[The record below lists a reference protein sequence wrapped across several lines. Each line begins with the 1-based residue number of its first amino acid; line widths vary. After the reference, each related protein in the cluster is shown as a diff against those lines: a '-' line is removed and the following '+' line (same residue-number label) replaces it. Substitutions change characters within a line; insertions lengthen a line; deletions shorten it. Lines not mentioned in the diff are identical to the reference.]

1 MDIFFLQV
9 GNGLIIGSVY
19 SLVALGLNL
28 IWSITDIPD
37 FAQGSFY
44 VLAAYAGYFAVTLAG
59 VPYLVSLFLGMSVG
73 AILAF
78 LCERFLYRRWRERT
92 FRDAAR
98 VQLLVAIALFF
109 LFANVANALWTSK
122 AKVFPAY
129 VSGSILGFS
138 YMRINVLLAAI
149 ILFILVYLFIMKTK
163 PGKAIRA
170 ASMDPGMAQVL
181 GINIDTVN
189 SLVFV
194 MGGALSGAAAVLVSP
209 LYSVFPSMGD
219 LPLLK
224 ALVVVILGG
233 FGSVAGVLICGL
245 GLGVLEALG
254 AVYVSSAYQ
263 HGYAFFIL
271 ILVLLIKPKGL
282 FGRV

>member
-1 MDIFFLQV
+1 MDILFLQI

-19 SLVALGLNL
+19 ALVALGLNI

-44 VLAAYAGYFAVTLAG
+44 VMSAYAGYFAMTMANMPFPIALLSGMCAG
-59 VPYLVSLFLGMSVG
+59 AL
-73 AILAF
+73 LAF

-92 FRDAAR
+92 FRGADR
-98 VQLLVAIALFF
+98 VQLLCGIALFF
-109 LFANVANALWTSK
+109 LFANVANALWT
-122 AKVFPAY
+122 AKPKIFPTY
-129 VSGSILGFS
+129 MEGSLFGFS
-138 YMRINVLLAAI
+138 YMRINVLVAAAA
-149 ILFILVYLFIMKTK
+149 LFIIVYLFIMKTK
-163 PGKAIRA
+163 PGMAIRA

-181 GINIDTVN
+181 GINLDTVN
-189 SLVFV
+189 SIVFS
-194 MGGALSGAAAVLVSP
+194 MGGALSGAAAVMVSP

-233 FGSVAGVLICGL
+233 FGTVSGVLICGL
-245 GLGVLEALG
+245 GLGVLETLG
-254 AVYVSSAYQ
+254 AAYLSSAYQ

-271 ILVLLIKPKGL
+271 ILILLVRPKGI

>member
-1 MDIFFLQV
+1 LDVLFLQI

-19 SLVALGLNL
+19 ALLALGLNI

-44 VLAAYAGYFAVTLAG
+44 VMSAYTGWFVVTLAG
-59 VPYLVSLFLGMSVG
+59 MPYIVALLCGMTMG
-73 AILAF
+73 GTLAF

-92 FRDAAR
+92 FRGADR
-98 VQLLVAIALFF
+98 VQLLCGIALFF
-109 LFANVANALWTSK
+109 LFANVANALWT
-122 AKVFPAY
+122 AKPRIFPGY
-129 VSGSILGFS
+129 IEGSLWGFS
-138 YMRINVLLAAI
+138 YMRIMILVSAC
-149 ILFILVYLFIMKTK
+149 ILFALVWLFIMKTK
-163 PGKAIRA
+163 IGKAIRA
-170 ASMDPGMAQVL
+170 SSMDPGMAQVL
-181 GINIDTVN
+181 GINLDIVN
-189 SLVFV
+189 STVFI
-194 MGGALSGAAAVLVSP
+194 MGGALSGSAAILVSP

-233 FGSVAGVLICGL
+233 FGSVSGVLVCGL
-245 GLGVLEALG
+245 GLGVIEALG
-254 AVYVSSAYQ
+254 AVYVSTAYQ

-271 ILVLLIKPKGL
+271 ILILMIKPKGL

>member
-1 MDIFFLQV
+1 MDILILQI
-9 GNGLIIGSVY
+9 GSGLIIGSVY
-19 SLVALGLNL
+19 ALVALGLNM

-37 FAQGSFY
+37 FAQGAFY
-44 VLAAYAGYFAVTLAG
+44 VLAAYVGLFAVTLLKLPFVAA
-59 VPYLVSLFLGMSVG
+59 LILGMMVG
-73 AILAF
+73 AVLAF
-78 LCERFLYRRWRERT
+78 LCERLLYRRWRERT

-98 VQLLVAIALFF
+98 VQLLCAIALFF
-109 LFANVANALWTSK
+109 LFANIANALWT
-122 AKVFPAY
+122 AKPRVFPAY
-129 VSGSILGFS
+129 VSGSMLGFS
-138 YMRINVLLAAI
+138 YMRINVVIAAG
-149 ILFILVYLFIMKTK
+149 ILFVLVYLFIMKTK
-163 PGKAIRA
+163 QGKAIRA

-189 SLVFV
+189 SVVFSL
-194 MGGALSGAAAVLVSP
+194 GGALSGAAAVLVSP

-233 FGSVAGVLICGL
+233 FGSVAGVLICGW
-245 GLGVLEALG
+245 GLGILEALG
-254 AVYVSSAYQ
+254 AVYLSSDYQ

-271 ILVLLIKPKGL
+271 ILILLIKPKGL

>member
-1 MDIFFLQV
+1 MDILLLQI
-9 GNGLIIGSVY
+9 GNGLIVGSVY
-19 SLVALGLNL
+19 ALVALGLNL

-37 FAQGSFY
+37 FAQGSLY
-44 VLAAYAGYFAVTLAG
+44 VLCAYTGYFAVTLLNLHYFIA
-59 VPYLVSLFLGMSVG
+59 LLCGMSLG
-73 AILAF
+73 AALAF
-78 LCERFLYRRWRERT
+78 LYERFLYRRWRERV

-109 LFANVANALWTSK
+109 LFTNTANALWT
-122 AKVFPAY
+122 AKPRIFPPY
-129 VSGSILGFS
+129 MEGSFYNFS
-138 YMRINVLLAAI
+138 YMRINVLLSAI
-149 ILFILVYLFIMKTK
+149 ILFVLVYLFIMRTK

-189 SLVFV
+189 SVVFGL
-194 MGGALSGAAAVLVSP
+194 GGALSGAAGILVAP

-245 GLGVLEALG
+245 GLGLLEALG
-254 AVYVSSAYQ
+254 AMYVSSAYQ

-271 ILVLLIKPKGL
+271 ILILLLRPKGL

>member
-1 MDIFFLQV
+1 MEVLFLQI

-19 SLVALGLNL
+19 ALVALGLNI

-44 VLAAYAGYFAVTLAG
+44 VLAAYVGLFAVTLAG
-59 VPYLVSLFLGMSVG
+59 LPFVAALLLGMAVG
-73 AILAF
+73 ALLAF
-78 LCERFLYRRWRERT
+78 LCERLLYRRWRERT

-98 VQLLVAIALFF
+98 VQLLCAIALFF
-109 LFANVANALWTSK
+109 LFANVANALWTGK
-122 AKVFPAY
+122 PRTFPAY
-129 VSGSILGFS
+129 MEGAVFGFS
-138 YMRINVLLAAI
+138 YMRINVLIAAI
-149 ILFILVYLFIMKTK
+149 VLFVIVYLFIMKTK
-163 PGKAIRA
+163 QGKAIRA

-181 GINIDTVN
+181 GVNIDTVN
-189 SLVFV
+189 SMVFAI
-194 MGGALSGAAAVLVSP
+194 GGALSGGAAVLVAP

-245 GLGVLEALG
+245 GLGVIEALG
-254 AVYVSSAYQ
+254 AMYVSSAYQ

-271 ILVLLIKPKGL
+271 ILVLLLKPKGL

>member
-1 MDIFFLQV
+1 VEILLLQI

-19 SLVALGLNL
+19 ALVALGLNM

-44 VLAAYAGYFAVTLAG
+44 VLAAYTGYFAVTLAK
-59 VPYLVSLFLGMSVG
+59 VPFWVALLLGMGVG
-73 AILAF
+73 AGMAF

-92 FRDAAR
+92 FRAAAR
-98 VQLLVAIALFF
+98 VQLLCAIALFF

-122 AKVFPAY
+122 AKIFPAY
-129 VSGSILGFS
+129 LKGSLGGFS

-170 ASMDPGMAQVL
+170 ASMDLGMAQVL

-189 SLVFV
+189 SMVFV
-194 MGGALSGAAAVLVSP
+194 IGGALSGAAAVLVAP

-254 AVYVSSAYQ
+254 ATYISSAYQ
-263 HGYAFFIL
+263 HGFAFFIL
-271 ILVLLIKPKGL
+271 ILTLLLRPKGL

>member
-1 MDIFFLQV
+1 VDILILQI
-9 GNGLIIGSVY
+9 GSGLIIGSVY
-19 SLVALGLNL
+19 ALVALGLNM

-37 FAQGSFY
+37 FAQGAFY
-44 VLAAYAGYFAVTLAG
+44 VLAAYVGLFAVTLLKLPFVAA
-59 VPYLVSLFLGMSVG
+59 LILGMLVG
-73 AILAF
+73 AVLAF
-78 LCERFLYRRWRERT
+78 LCERLLYRRWRERT

-98 VQLLVAIALFF
+98 VQLLCAIALFF
-109 LFANVANALWTSK
+109 LFANIANALWT
-122 AKVFPAY
+122 AKPRVFPAY
-129 VSGSILGFS
+129 ISGSLLGFG
-138 YMRINVLLAAI
+138 YMRINVVLAAI
-149 ILFILVYLFIMKTK
+149 ILFVLVYLFIMKTK
-163 PGKAIRA
+163 QGKAIRA

-189 SLVFV
+189 SIVFAL
-194 MGGALSGAAAVLVSP
+194 GGALSGAAAVMVAP

-254 AVYVSSAYQ
+254 AVYLASDYQ

-271 ILVLLIKPKGL
+271 ILILLIKPKGL

>member
-1 MDIFFLQV
+1 MDILILQI
-9 GNGLIIGSVY
+9 GSGLIIGSVY
-19 SLVALGLNL
+19 ALVALGLNM

-37 FAQGSFY
+37 FAQGAFY
-44 VLAAYAGYFAVTLAG
+44 VLAAYVGLFAVTLLKLPFVAA
-59 VPYLVSLFLGMSVG
+59 LILGMLVG
-73 AILAF
+73 AVLAF
-78 LCERFLYRRWRERT
+78 LCERLLYRRWRERT

-98 VQLLVAIALFF
+98 VQLLCAIALFF
-109 LFANVANALWTSK
+109 LFANIANALWT
-122 AKVFPAY
+122 AKPRVFPAY
-129 VSGSILGFS
+129 ISGSLLGFG
-138 YMRINVLLAAI
+138 YMRINVVLAAI
-149 ILFILVYLFIMKTK
+149 ILFVLVYLFIMKTK
-163 PGKAIRA
+163 QGKAIRA

-189 SLVFV
+189 SIVFAL
-194 MGGALSGAAAVLVSP
+194 GGALSGAAAVMVAP

-254 AVYVSSAYQ
+254 AVYLASDYQ

-271 ILVLLIKPKGL
+271 ILILLIKPKGL

>member
-1 MDIFFLQV
+1 MDILLLQV

-59 VPYLVSLFLGMSVG
+59 IPFLFSLFLGMGVG
-73 AILAF
+73 AALSF

-109 LFANVANALWTSK
+109 LFSNVANALWTSK

-129 VSGSILGFS
+129 VRGSIMGFS

-149 ILFILVYLFIMKTK
+149 ILFIIVYLFIMKTK

-189 SLVFV
+189 SLVFII
-194 MGGALSGAAAVLVSP
+194 GGALSGAAAVLVSP
-209 LYSVFPSMGD
+209 LYSVFPTMGD

-233 FGSVAGVLICGL
+233 FGSVAGVLISGL

>member
-1 MDIFFLQV
+1 VDILLMQI
-9 GNGLIIGSVY
+9 GNGLIVGSVY
-19 SLVALGLNL
+19 ALVALGLNL

-37 FAQGSFY
+37 FAQGAFY
-44 VLAAYAGYFAVTLAG
+44 VLAAYMGLFVVTLLNLN
-59 VPYLVSLFLGMSVG
+59 YLIALLCGMSTG
-73 AILAF
+73 AALAF
-78 LCERFLYRRWRERT
+78 LSERFLYRRWRERT

-109 LFANVANALWTSK
+109 LFANIANALWT
-122 AKVFPAY
+122 AKPRIFPAY
-129 VSGSILGFS
+129 MEGSLFNFS
-138 YMRINVLLAAI
+138 YMRINVLLSAI
-149 ILFILVYLFIMKTK
+149 ILFVLVYLFIMKTK

-189 SLVFV
+189 SVVFCL
-194 MGGALSGAAAVLVSP
+194 GGALSGAAGVLIAP

-233 FGSVAGVLICGL
+233 FGSVAGVLISGL
-245 GLGVLEALG
+245 GLGLLEALG
-254 AVYVSSAYQ
+254 AMYVSSAYQ
-263 HGYAFFIL
+263 HGYAFFVL
-271 ILVLLIKPKGL
+271 ILVLLLKPKGL